1 MSNIFLQLFN
11 ISIMASW
18 LILIIII
25 LRSVFKDLPKKV
37 IRYLWLVVGLRLI
50 LPFSFETGFSLI
62 PSSKTIIVPND
73 SIPVINTGFEM
84 IDNNANLLL
93 ENNIA
98 NKMDVSTLFNT
109 ILDLSF
115 IVWIIGAIF
124 IILYGVVC
132 YKRVKQS
139 IEISVNHHDN
149 VFICDDI
156 DTPFILG
163 LQEPKIYLPS
173 TINETQMR
181 YILEHESIHIE
192 YKDHIWKP
200 LGYVLLSVYW
210 FNPIIW
216 VAYILLCRDI
226 ESACDERVVEKIGV
240 QLKPEYSETLLYC
253 STDKKMLLA
262 CPVAFG
268 EVRVKER
275 IQDILNYSTP
285 KKWIKRVSIAICL
298 VLSFGFLTDPY
309 ALYNVKVVDYESST
323 YTEDEIED
331 GIRTV
336 YKNFKTHFGGCTL
349 TEIEYAGDR
358 TSLNY
363 QEWATRHNADE
374 VMVFHITFETDS
386 NGGFD
391 KVFNSN
397 DTYTGFSQIL
407 VRKHGSKWRVVDGG
421 YG

>member
-1 MSNIFLQLFN
+1 MSNVFLQLFN

-18 LILIIII
+18 LILIILI

-62 PSSKTIIVPND
+62 PSSKTIIAPND

-156 DTPFILG
+156 DSPFILG

-173 TINETQMR
+173 TINETQMI

-210 FNPIIW
+210 FNPMIW

-226 ESACDERVVEKIGV
+226 ESACDERVIEKIGV

-285 KKWIKRVSIAICL
+285 KKWIKRISIAICL
-298 VLSFGFLTDPY
+298 VLSLGFLTDPY

-349 TEIEYAGDR
+349 TQIEYAGDSASIR
-358 TSLNY
+358 FN
-363 QEWATRHNADE
+363 EWATRHNANQ
-374 VMVFHITFETDS
+374 VMVFYISFDVDGS
-386 NGGFD
+386 GGQYGALNP
-391 KVFNSN
+391 NS
-397 DTYTGFSQIL
+397 TYTGFSQIL